1 MPGLHQLVTDLKQRL
16 GQETHYASAAQG
28 LQRMSCSRR
37 CRLCEASSEM
47 DLPSSWEPS
56 HIALACNLTVPAL
69 ALDAAE
75 AAAAAVLAAASVVVL
90 AAASVVVLAASLGQL
105 AAACPLAAGLL
116 PVTIHAAFAVQVTC

>member
-1 MPGLHQLVTDLKQRL
+1 
-16 GQETHYASAAQG
+16 
-28 LQRMSCSRR
+28 
-37 CRLCEASSEM
+37 M

-56 HIALACNLTVPAL
+56 HIALACNPTVPAL

-90 AAASVVVLAASLGQL
+90 AAALGQL